1 MSTKIDALFGD
12 YSTHHR
18 TAGNQRCHLIGIPM
32 IAFGLFGLLSVE
44 VFRAGA
50 WPVEVAPLLMLA
62 LLPVQLRLE
71 PRLGALLTVLYV
83 FFYLGAR
90 MLPWQVNAGLFVVG
104 WIFQFIGHYHYE
116 NKSPSFFTNLIHLFT
131 GPLWVLNHVLGLRP
145 TASAQR
151 PATGGS

>member
-62 LLPVQLRLE
+62 LLPVRLRLE
-71 PRLGALLTVLYV
+71 PRLGALLTVRGEEDLPDWYYEDGVV
-83 FFYLGAR
+83 F
-90 MLPWQVNAGLFVVG
+90 LPEE
-104 WIFQFIGHYHYE
+104 IE
-116 NKSPSFFTNLIHLFT
+116 S
-131 GPLWVLNHVLGLRP
+131 GLRIP
-145 TASAQR
+145 SRSLRRLFRDVHGDLLTPDER
-151 PATGGS
+151 ER